1 MKEQVSSIDLTSE
14 QLHLVRE
21 LLREHIPHAEVWAY
35 GSRVKWTST
44 PKSDLDMVAHVGKE
58 ARGQIC
64 ALREAFEES
73 SLPFRV
79 DLFVWDDVPVEFHA
93 QIERAYF
100 VIQAKNKSSIC
111 VKTTLGQ
118 VLNFRRGHDL
128 PKSKMRLGDIPVAGS
143 NGCIGYHDSFTPISP
158 CITIGR
164 SGNIGIPYFY
174 HQCWAHNTTLYID
187 NFKGNNP
194 LFLYYYIK
202 TLKLEHYA
210 SGSAVPTLNRNHIHP
225 LDIDFIA
232 DLQTQKQIAHVLST
246 IDKKIELNQRIN
258 ENLEQQ
264 AYILYKH
271 IFSSQSLP
279 QGKLSDLGMI
289 IGGSTPSKS
298 QSEYY
303 ARSGIAWITPKD
315 LSINKSKFISKGTI
329 DITEKGYKST
339 SLKMLP
345 QGTVLFSSRAP
356 IGYIAIADN
365 EVTTNQGFKS
375 VVPHSHIG
383 TPYIYYLLKSNLALI
398 ESMSSG
404 STFNEV
410 SASTMRSLRVAI
422 PNASEIRNFNYIC
435 QSIFEKQKQTEREN
449 RHLTALR
456 DTLLPKL
463 MSGEIDVSQVKI

>member
-1 MKEQVSSIDLTSE
+1 MGTMKEQVSSIDLTSE

-44 PKSDLDMVAHVGKE
+44 PKSDLDLVAHVGKE

-93 QIERAYF
+93 QIESGYF

-246 IDKKIELNQRIN
+246 IDKKIGLNQRIN

-264 AYILYKH
+264 AQAIFKSWFVKFELFDGVMPSEWKILTLADVCSISAGGDKPN
-271 IFSSQSLP
+271 IVSLE
-279 QGKLSDLGMI
+279 K
-289 IGGSTPSKS
+289 T
-298 QSEYY
+298 
-303 ARSGIAWITPKD
+303 SGCTIPIY
-315 LSINKSKFISKGTI
+315 SNGISKEGLYGYTTKARVFEESVTVSARGTI
-329 DITEKGYKST
+329 GFTCLRQIPYFPIVRLISLIPKREAITT
-339 SLKMLP
+339 
-345 QGTVLFSSRAP
+345 QF
-356 IGYIAIADN
+356 
-365 EVTTNQGFKS
+365 
-375 VVPHSHIG
+375 
-383 TPYIYYLLKSNLALI
+383 IYLYLLTQRI
-398 ESMSSG
+398 EGFGTTQQQLTVPS
-404 STFNEV
+404 F
-410 SASTMRSLRVAI
+410 R
-422 PNASEIRNFNYIC
+422 
-435 QSIFEKQKQTEREN
+435 KQTILVPDNTILKQFEN
-449 RHLTALR
+449 ITKCYFSVIARHKEEIEHLTTLR

-463 MSGEIDVSQVKI
+463 MSGEIGVSQVKL